1 MYKKSN
7 YLIVK
12 KSKVEKNSYFIYHS
26 IFGNLL
32 KINEE
37 MYNYIF
43 SSDNFS
49 EEELLKNFTTE
60 DFNF

>member
-12 KSKVEKNSYFIYHS
+12 KSKVEKNSYFIYQS